1 MNHKIGIPKET
12 QSGETRVAATPRTV
26 AQLIELGF
34 EVLVESQ
41 AGEQASISDD
51 AFTEAGA
58 RLADQ
63 QEVWACPTVLKVLP
77 PTSTEAGL
85 LSDGATLISFFWPA
99 TNQDLLEQLQQRKI
113 TVLAM
118 DMVPRISRAQSMD
131 ALSSMA
137 NISGYRAVVEAV
149 NSFGRFFT
157 GQITAAGQIPPAKV
171 LVIGAGVAGLAAIGA
186 ATQLGAIVRAFDT
199 RIKGEEQIQSM
210 GGEFL
215 KLDVPVENTGAG
227 DGYASTM
234 SEEFIAAEMALF
246 AEQAKEVDIII
257 TTAAIPG
264 KEAPKLISAEMV
276 QSMKNGSVIVDL
288 AALTGGNCVLTE
300 PGKKITTDN
309 GVTIIG
315 YTDMANRL
323 AGQAA
328 QLYAN
333 NLFNLMR
340 LLVPGKDG
348 VLELN
353 FEDDIIRN
361 MTATHD
367 GELMYPPPPIQVSAA
382 PAAKKQPATPAAA
395 PIKKEKKALPAPFK
409 IALLAVAALLFLWLG
424 QNAPAAFLNHLI
436 VFVLSCVVG
445 YYVIWNVTHAL
456 HTPLMSVTN
465 AISSI
470 IILGALLQIGQA
482 GFLVS
487 LLAFIA
493 IFVASINIF
502 GGFYVTRRMLHMFR
516 KKEQ

>member
-1 MNHKIGIPKET
+1 MSHKIGIPKET
-12 QSGETRVAATPRTV
+12 FPGETRVAATPKTIK
-26 AQLIELGF
+26 QLLDLGF
-34 EVLVESQ
+34 EVFIEKDAGALASMNDEAYIQ
-41 AGEQASISDD
+41 AGAHIAS
-51 AFTEAGA
+51 TE
-58 RLADQ
+58 
-63 QEVWACPTVLKVLP
+63 EVWACPMILKVNP
-77 PTSTEAGL
+77 PSPTEVNL
-85 LSDGATLISFFWPA
+85 LTERATLVSFFWPA
-99 TNQDLLEQLQQRKI
+99 NEAALIEELQKKQV

-137 NISGYRAVVEAV
+137 NISGYRAVVEAA

-186 ATQLGAIVRAFDT
+186 ATQLGAVVRAFDT
-199 RIKGEEQIQSM
+199 RLEVAEQIESM

-215 KLDVPVENTGAG
+215 KLDFPTEDTGSG
-227 DGYASTM
+227 DGYATTM
-234 SEEFIAAEMALF
+234 SDEFIQAEMDLF

-257 TTAAIPG
+257 STAAIPG
-264 KEAPKLISAEMV
+264 KPAPKLITKAMV
-276 QSMKNGSVIVDL
+276 ESMHNGSVIVDL
-288 AALTGGNCVLTE
+288 AALTGGNCELTV
-300 PGKKITTDN
+300 PGEKIVTDN

-315 YTDMANRL
+315 YTDMMNRL
-323 AGQAA
+323 PMQAA

-333 NLFNLMR
+333 NLINLMR
-340 LLVPGKDG
+340 LLVPNKDG
-348 VLELN
+348 QLVLD
-353 FEDDIIRN
+353 FDDTVIRN
-361 MTATHD
+361 MTVTHQ
-367 GELMYPPPPIQVSAA
+367 GEIMYPPPPIQVSAA
-382 PAAKKQPATPAAA
+382 PAAKKPAA
-395 PIKKEKKALPAPFK
+395 PITPMAVKEKKGLPAPLK
-409 IALLAVAALLFLWLG
+409 IALLGVAAILFLWLG
-424 QNAPAAFLNHLI
+424 QNAPAQFLNHMI

-470 IILGALLQIGQA
+470 IIVGALLQIGQA

-502 GGFYVTRRMLHMFR
+502 GGFFVTRRMLHMFR
-516 KKEQ
+516 RKEQ